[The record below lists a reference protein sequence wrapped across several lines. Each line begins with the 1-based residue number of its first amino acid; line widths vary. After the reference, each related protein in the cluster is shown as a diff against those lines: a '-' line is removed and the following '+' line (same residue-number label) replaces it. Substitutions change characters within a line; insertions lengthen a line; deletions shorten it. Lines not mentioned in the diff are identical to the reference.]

1 MRADKQIANR
11 MREILTKD
19 KMGIKEGF
27 FDILSKD
34 MNNLLRNYF
43 DLEKDAKITIEQS
56 EQGVYKITVEG
67 IASKIKQ
74 FDTTK
79 EMAQKSAHRLS

>member
-56 EQGVYKITVEG
+56 ERGVYKIAVEG

-79 EMAQKSAHRLS
+79 EMAQKSVHRLS